1 VFFCE
6 QQEIKVMICMKLDW
20 TRWSRLTVAALGL
33 AVFLALGFS
42 GRALAVEVVTGDPDA
57 TVAEDVIIDDD
68 LFVTGDHVVVD
79 GTVTGDLFASGMD
92 LVVNGAVHGNV
103 FMGGK
108 ALTVNGTVGG
118 SLFGGGCALTLGPD
132 ARIDHNVYYGG
143 FSLVAE
149 EGSRVGRNIY
159 AGDFQTKLNGEVG
172 HNVDVDTGAF
182 ELNGPVGGN
191 MHVDLGET
199 CPTCASFVAGT
210 PLQAGL
216 RMGDDAAVEGDT
228 TWLGVAVAL
237 QHIARRSLRAVG
249 RVYGRSDLKRK
260 QT

>member
-1 VFFCE
+1 
-6 QQEIKVMICMKLDW
+6 MW
-20 TRWSRLTVAALGL
+20 RPWGWH
-33 AVFLALGFS
+33 VFLALGFS